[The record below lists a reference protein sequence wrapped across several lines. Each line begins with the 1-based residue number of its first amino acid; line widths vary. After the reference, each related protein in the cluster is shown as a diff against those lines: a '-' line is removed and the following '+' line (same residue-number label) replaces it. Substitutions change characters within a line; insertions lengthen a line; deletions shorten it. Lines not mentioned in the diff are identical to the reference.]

1 MLQVI
6 FFDRVN
12 TFTGIFSLIS
22 MDRLKLESRYSEEK
36 IMKLQRILMLTL
48 ALAISLAT
56 IASSSSAQTTR
67 TYQQM
72 TASERTAFVREQAQR
87 IARQMSGTDYQFTD
101 AFTTD
106 IQDSVDAYVQ
116 RIGNKNAGLGKSDP
130 RLILERGQTFAPTL
144 ISIFKARDVSPL
156 IGLYIPWIESAYIN
170 VQSPNSMGAIGMFQF
185 LPQTGEHFGLTP
197 QELLDVEKSADAAAR
212 YITASIN
219 TFKDDPMKEALA
231 LLAYNRGAQKTAQ
244 DLKVLINDQNKQ
256 CSICALTADRGKL
269 DERFRD
275 ENVFYVPRF
284 FAAAIIGEDPP
295 AFGLQMQPLSSNQ

>member
-1 MLQVI
+1 
-6 FFDRVN
+6 
-12 TFTGIFSLIS
+12 
-22 MDRLKLESRYSEEK
+22 
-36 IMKLQRILMLTL
+36 MKLQRILVLTT

-116 RIGNKNAGLGKSDP
+116 RIGNNNAGLGKSDT
-130 RLILERGQTFAPTL
+130 RLILERGQTFATTL

-185 LPQTGEHFGLTP
+185 LPQTGEHFGLTR